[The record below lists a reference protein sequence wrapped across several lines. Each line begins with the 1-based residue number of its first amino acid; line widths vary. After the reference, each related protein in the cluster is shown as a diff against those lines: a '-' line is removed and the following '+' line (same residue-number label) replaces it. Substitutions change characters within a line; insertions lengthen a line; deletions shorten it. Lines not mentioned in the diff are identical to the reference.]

1 MTTCLHTCFARAAK
15 ASVSN
20 AAWHVLLTALLLW
33 MRLQVAT
40 EKTDVTEFG
49 DAKEVAFTLADKVC

>member
-1 MTTCLHTCFARAAK
+1 
-15 ASVSN
+15 
-20 AAWHVLLTALLLW
+20 